1 MSKGAGL
8 CRIQEPA
15 MTELLS
21 IAPTLSAPMPGWET
35 KQVEHGRRNAELR
48 PFNKTAVFDAL
59 AAAGITIVVVAF
71 DGYGDSGQIENVE
84 AKAGE
89 DLVALP
95 SREVEI
101 ASAVW
106 DQADPER
113 TAMTVHDAIERLVFD
128 FLGMTHDGWKTATGP
143 MATSRSTSLNG
154 RSRSTTTSATCSP
167 NIPSMSFEEAT
178 MGHCYHHALSSVKK
192 WGGTAEDYLAAAP
205 VVRPY
210 LDSQAILGPF
220 LDGAGRPGSP

>member
-1 MSKGAGL
+1 MSGAGL

-21 IAPTLSAPMPGWET
+21 IAPTLTAPVPDWET
-35 KQVEHGRRNAELR
+35 KQAEHERRDAELR

-89 DLVALP
+89 DVVALP
-95 SREVEI
+95 SGEVEI

-106 DQADPER
+106 DQTEPES

-128 FLGMTHDGWKTATGP
+128 FLVMTHDGWEN
-143 MATSRSTSLNG
+143 S
-154 RSRSTTTSATCSP
+154 
-167 NIPSMSFEEAT
+167 
-178 MGHCYHHALSSVKK
+178 
-192 WGGTAEDYLAAAP
+192 
-205 VVRPY
+205 
-210 LDSQAILGPF
+210 
-220 LDGAGRPGSP
+220 DGAYGDFTFDVAERTVTLDYNERYMQSEYTLHVF

>member
-1 MSKGAGL
+1 
-8 CRIQEPA
+8 

-21 IAPTLSAPMPGWET
+21 TTTDSTASLSDWET
-35 KQVEHGRRNAELR
+35 KQAEHERRDAELR

-95 SREVEI
+95 SGEVEI

-106 DQADPER
+106 DQANPER
-113 TAMTVHDAIERLVFD
+113 TPMTVHDAIERLVFD
-128 FLGMTHDGWKTATGP
+128 FLGMTHDGWEN
-143 MATSRSTSLNG
+143 S
-154 RSRSTTTSATCSP
+154 
-167 NIPSMSFEEAT
+167 
-178 MGHCYHHALSSVKK
+178 
-192 WGGTAEDYLAAAP
+192 
-205 VVRPY
+205 
-210 LDSQAILGPF
+210 
-220 LDGAGRPGSP
+220 DGAYGDFTFDVAERTITLDYNERYMQSEYSQHVF